1 MLTAGTNS
9 GNFMLSYLKMVY
21 VHLDWTV
28 HNDTDILKMLT
39 ASWNMFTIER
49 ICHFRVQQLE
59 IFTNTQQCCGTV
71 SIFIEWN
78 ILSSLNLS
86 CWECWYRILFQEFND
101 TYWLHITGNVL
112 CCITILV
119 LKVWT
124 TSLTWQAEEHALPTG
139 DCGLQMKLL

>member
-1 MLTAGTNS
+1 MLTAGTKS

-28 HNDTDILKMLT
+28 HNDTDNLKMLT
-39 ASWNMFTIER
+39 AGWNMFTIVR
-49 ICHFRVQQLE
+49 ICHFWVQLE
-59 IFTNTQQCCGTV
+59 VFTNTQEWCGIV
-71 SIFIEWN
+71 SILIELN

-101 TYWLHITGNVL
+101 TYRLFITDNVL
-112 CCITILV
+112 WCITILV

-124 TSLTWQAEEHALPTG
+124 TLLTWQAEEHALPTA
-139 DCGLQMKLL
+139 DCALQMKLL